1 MQVSGPASDRPQN
14 LGVEVDQAD
23 MADRSERAREPA
35 PKGKEAAAVTAIAG
49 ELARSPERFFNRE
62 LSWLKFNTRVLEE
75 AENKRHPLLE
85 RLRFISISAT
95 NLDEFYSVRVAGL
108 RQQARNGITKASQD
122 GLTPQQQLDR
132 IFIDAGILMA
142 EQQRIW
148 NEIRSEM
155 KRAGLGVVDED
166 DINDAD
172 TEWLRARFLERVFPV
187 LTPLA
192 IDPSHPFPF
201 LPNQGFAVGFALKRS
216 SDGEKLRALVP
227 IPTHI
232 ERFMELPPGP
242 KGRRFIALENVITM
256 FLEALFPD
264 CISKGRCVLRIIRD
278 SDIEI
283 EEEAEDLVREFEILL
298 KQRRRGRIVRLK
310 IERSAPE
317 HLKAFFI
324 EEIGAEPSDIVE
336 IDGLMGLGQLK
347 ELIVDNR
354 PELVFKPFESRFP
367 ERIREH
373 HGDIFAAIRVKDI
386 LVHHPYESFDVVA
399 QFLRQAA
406 RDPEVVAVKQT
417 LYRTSKNS
425 PIVAALIEAA
435 EAGKNVTALVELKAR
450 FDEEANLR
458 LARDLERAGVQVV
471 YGFIEL
477 KTHAKISLV
486 IRREQGTLR
495 SYTHVGTGN
504 YHPVTARIYDDLS
517 LFTADEAIGRDAGR
531 VFNYVTGYS
540 KPKIMEAMAMSP
552 FTMKS
557 TLIGLIEAEIEHAK
571 AGRPAQIWAKLNA
584 LVDETIIDTLYKA
597 SQAGVQIQLVIR
609 GICCLR
615 PGVPGLSDNIEVR
628 SIVGRFLEHSRIV
641 CFGAGHGLPSDEAKV
656 FIASADW
663 MQRNLDRRVETL
675 TPIKNPTVHNQV
687 LDQVMLANLNDRAQS
702 WTLRPDGR
710 YVRNAPTKGRQPFSA
725 HDYFLENPSLSGRGS
740 ALRTTTP
747 PQLKPRA

>member
-1 MQVSGPASDRPQN
+1 
-14 LGVEVDQAD
+14 
-23 MADRSERAREPA
+23 MADRSERAREPS
-35 PKGKEAAAVTAIAG
+35 PKGKEAAAVTAIAAQ
-49 ELARSPERFFNRE
+49 LAQSPERFFNRE

-75 AENKRHPLLE
+75 AENRRHPLLE

-108 RQQARNGITKASQD
+108 RQQARTGITRVSQD

-132 IFIDAGILMA
+132 IAVDAGILMA

-155 KRAGLGVVDED
+155 KRAGLAVVDED
-166 DINDAD
+166 DLNDAD
-172 TEWLRARFLERVFPV
+172 CEWLRARFLERVFPV

-201 LPNQGFAVGFALKRS
+201 LPNQGFAVGFTLKRS

-227 IPTHI
+227 IPTHV
-232 ERFMELPPGP
+232 ERFIELLPGP
-242 KGRRFIALENVITM
+242 KGRRFIALEDVITL
-256 FLEALFPD
+256 FLDTLFPD
-264 CISKGRCVLRIIRD
+264 CVSKGRCVLRIIRD

-310 IERSAPE
+310 IDRGAPE
-317 HLKAFFI
+317 DLKAFFI
-324 EEIGAEPSDIVE
+324 EEIGAEPADIVE

-347 ELIVDNR
+347 ELIVEGR
-354 PELVFKPFESRFP
+354 PDLVFKPFESRFP

-373 HGDIFAAIRVKDI
+373 NGDIFAAIRVKDI

-477 KTHAKISLV
+477 KTHAKVSLV
-486 IRREQGTLR
+486 IRREQGSLR
-495 SYTHVGTGN
+495 AYTHIGTGN
-504 YHPVTARIYDDLS
+504 YHPITARIYDDLS
-517 LFTADEAIGRDAGR
+517 LFTADEKIGRDAGR
-531 VFNYVTGYS
+531 LFNYVTGYS
-540 KPKIMEAMAMSP
+540 KPKEMEAMAISP
-552 FTMKS
+552 LTMKP
-557 TLIGLIEAEIEHAK
+557 TLIALIEDEIAHAK

-584 LVDETIIDTLYKA
+584 LVDEAIIDTLYKA
-597 SQAGVQIQLVIR
+597 SQAGVQIQLIVR

-641 CFGAGHGLPSDEAKV
+641 CFGAGAGLPSDEAKV

-675 TPIKNPTVHNQV
+675 APIKNPTVHNQV
-687 LDQVMLANLNDRAQS
+687 LDQIMLANLNDRAQS

-725 HDYFLENPSLSGRGS
+725 HEYFLENPSLSGRGN
-740 ALRTTTP
+740 ALRLTTP
-747 PQLKPRA
+747 PQLKPRG